1 MFAKPIF
8 KQSIQANW
16 KLWVIITFVASL
28 ILSAFVVTF
37 DAEGFAA
44 IASAAE
50 GTRFS
55 NVLSTMTSLL
65 GSLENFYKLIA
76 VILGIVY
83 VVFTANNLVV
93 NEVDSGSMAYTLST
107 PIKRSSVIFTKSL
120 FLISSVVLMYG
131 VIGGTGLAVAQL
143 KYQNVTGYT
152 ITDDVRAAAEA
163 LNQDEG
169 YVSERLYLILE
180 DDNAM
185 REAAAARDMDGES
198 YPIYLEKVINDRSYE
213 KAAEIITDERWD
225 IYEDDEDME
234 DEDIEIT
241 GNELAADPG
250 MILLSNDALVAG
262 SKVRGMSV
270 NEYQQFINQ
279 EIIALG
285 QGVEVAV
292 EGEQTQAAEEGAE
305 TVEAAE
311 SAQPQA
317 QPAVMVTEENAEI
330 LMKLVIESS
339 AQALNMNSDQ
349 IADKIALIK
358 DPVAL
363 EASTAAT
370 NLTEQQIITMANH
383 SMVSSAIAV
392 DEALEF
398 DTEAYIWLSVGL
410 MLLILSLSSISF
422 FASTLFNRT
431 GLALAIGGGIP
442 FMFFIITMVQQL
454 MDTAKS
460 LEKLTITSLFDTEA
474 ILAGGEFGWGLV
486 ALGGISFVLYA
497 ASNYIFTKKDLPL

>member
-1 MFAKPIF
+1 MFSKPIF

-16 KLWVIITFVASL
+16 KLWVIITFVAAM
-28 ILSAFVVTF
+28 ILSAFTVTF

-55 NVLSTMTSLL
+55 NILSTMTSLL

-107 PIKRSSVIFTKSL
+107 PIKRSSVIFTKSI
-120 FLISSVVLMYG
+120 FLVLSIVLMYG
-131 VIGGTGLAVAQL
+131 IIGATGLVAAQL

-163 LNQDEG
+163 LNQDER
-169 YVSERLYLILE
+169 YISERMYLILE
-180 DDNAM
+180 NDHAM
-185 REAAAARDMDGES
+185 REAAAVRNMDTEA
-198 YPIYLEKVINDRSYE
+198 YTIYLESVINDRSYE
-213 KAAEIITDERWD
+213 EAAAVITDERWD
-225 IYEDDEDME
+225 IYKDDEDME

-241 GNELAADPG
+241 AEELAADPT
-250 MILLSNDALVAG
+250 MLLLSNDALVTGA
-262 SKVRGMSV
+262 KVTGLSV
-270 NEYQQFINQ
+270 NEYQQFINNEIVSLEQ
-279 EIIALG
+279 ET
-285 QGVEVAV
+285 EVSV
-292 EGEQTQAAEEGAE
+292 KEEKTPNEEG
-305 TVEAAE
+305 TEAT
-311 SAQPQA
+311 A
-317 QPAVMVTEENAEI
+317 QPATQPTVMVSEDNADI
-330 LMKLVIESS
+330 LMQLVIESS
-339 AQALNMNSDQ
+339 AKALNMETDQ
-349 IADKIALIK
+349 VADKIALIK

-363 EASTAAT
+363 EAAMAAT
-370 NLTEQQIITMANH
+370 NLTEQQIITMANNG
-383 SMVSSAIAV
+383 MVSSAKAV

-410 MLLILSLSSISF
+410 LLLILALSSISF

-442 FMFFIITMVQQL
+442 FTFFIITMVQQL
-454 MDTAKS
+454 MDTS
-460 LEKLTITSLFDTEA
+460 ENLEYLTITTLFDTEA
-474 ILAGGEFGWGLV
+474 ILTGGDFGWGLV
-486 ALGGISFVLYA
+486 ALGGITFVLYA
-497 ASNYIFTKKDLPL
+497 ASNVIFTKKDLPL

>member
-1 MFAKPIF
+1 MFSKPIF

-16 KLWVIITFVASL
+16 KLWVIITFVAAM
-28 ILSAFVVTF
+28 ILSAFTVTF

-55 NVLSTMTSLL
+55 NILSTMTSLL

-107 PIKRSSVIFTKSL
+107 PIKRSSVIFTKSI
-120 FLISSVVLMYG
+120 FLVLSIVLMYG
-131 VIGGTGLAVAQL
+131 IIGSTGLVAAQL

-169 YVSERLYLILE
+169 YISERMYLILE
-180 DDNAM
+180 NDHAM
-185 REAAAARDMDGES
+185 REAAAVRNMDTEA
-198 YPIYLEKVINDRSYE
+198 YTIYLESVINDRSYVE
-213 KAAEIITDERWD
+213 AAAIITDERWD
-225 IYEDDEDME
+225 IYKDDEDME

-241 GNELAADPG
+241 AEELAADPT
-250 MILLSNDALVAG
+250 MLLLSNDALVTGA
-262 SKVRGMSV
+262 KVTGLSV
-270 NEYQQFINQ
+270 NEYRQFINNEIVSLEQ
-279 EIIALG
+279 ET
-285 QGVEVAV
+285 EVAV
-292 EGEQTQAAEEGAE
+292 KEEKTPNEEG
-305 TVEAAE
+305 TEATT
-311 SAQPQA
+311 
-317 QPAVMVTEENAEI
+317 QPATQPTVMVSEDNADI
-330 LMKLVIESS
+330 LMQLVIESS
-339 AQALNMNSDQ
+339 AKALNMETDQ
-349 IADKIALIK
+349 VADKIALIK

-363 EASTAAT
+363 EAAMVAT
-370 NLTEQQIITMANH
+370 DLTEQQIITMANNG
-383 SMVSSAIAV
+383 MVSSAKAI

-398 DTEAYIWLSVGL
+398 DAEAYIWLSVGL
-410 MLLILSLSSISF
+410 LLLILALSSISF

-442 FMFFIITMVQQL
+442 FTFFIITMVQQL
-454 MDTAKS
+454 MDTS
-460 LEKLTITSLFDTEA
+460 ENLEYLTITTLFDTEA
-474 ILAGGEFGWGLV
+474 ILTGGDFGWGLA
-486 ALGGISFVLYA
+486 ALGGITFVLYA
-497 ASNYIFTKKDLPL
+497 ASNVIFTKKDLPL

>member
-1 MFAKPIF
+1 MFSKPIF

-16 KLWVIITFVASL
+16 KLWVIITFVAAM
-28 ILSAFVVTF
+28 ILSAFTVTF

-55 NVLSTMTSLL
+55 NILSTMTSLL

-107 PIKRSSVIFTKSL
+107 PIKRSSVIFTKSI
-120 FLISSVVLMYG
+120 FLVLSIVLMYG
-131 VIGGTGLAVAQL
+131 IIGSTGLVAAQL

-169 YVSERLYLILE
+169 YISERMYLILE
-180 DDNAM
+180 NDHAM
-185 REAAAARDMDGES
+185 REAAAVRNMDTEA
-198 YPIYLEKVINDRSYE
+198 YTIYLESVINDRSYE
-213 KAAEIITDERWD
+213 EAAAVITDERWD
-225 IYEDDEDME
+225 IYKDDEDME

-241 GNELAADPG
+241 AEELAADPT
-250 MILLSNDALVAG
+250 MLLLSNDALVTGA
-262 SKVRGMSV
+262 KVTGLSV
-270 NEYQQFINQ
+270 NEYQQFINNEIVSLEQ
-279 EIIALG
+279 ET
-285 QGVEVAV
+285 EVAV
-292 EGEQTQAAEEGAE
+292 KEEKTPNEEG
-305 TVEAAE
+305 TEAT
-311 SAQPQA
+311 AQPT
-317 QPAVMVTEENAEI
+317 VMVSEDNADI
-330 LMKLVIESS
+330 LMQLVIESS
-339 AQALNMNSDQ
+339 AKALNMETDQ
-349 IADKIALIK
+349 VADKIALIK

-363 EASTAAT
+363 EAAMVAT
-370 NLTEQQIITMANH
+370 DLTEQQIITMANNG
-383 SMVSSAIAV
+383 MVSSAKAV

-398 DTEAYIWLSVGL
+398 DAEAYIWLSVGL
-410 MLLILSLSSISF
+410 LLLILALSSISF

-442 FMFFIITMVQQL
+442 FTFFIITMVQQL
-454 MDTAKS
+454 MDTS
-460 LEKLTITSLFDTEA
+460 ENLEYLTITTLFDTEA
-474 ILAGGEFGWGLV
+474 ILTGGDFGWGLV
-486 ALGGISFVLYA
+486 ALGGITFVLYA
-497 ASNYIFTKKDLPL
+497 ASNVIFTKKDLPL

>member
-1 MFAKPIF
+1 MFSKPIF

-16 KLWVIITFVASL
+16 KLWVIITFVAAM
-28 ILSAFVVTF
+28 ILSTFTVTF

-55 NVLSTMTSLL
+55 NILSTMTSLL

-107 PIKRSSVIFTKSL
+107 PIKRSSVIFTKSI
-120 FLISSVVLMYG
+120 FLVLSIVLMYG
-131 VIGGTGLAVAQL
+131 IIGSTGLVAAQL

-169 YVSERLYLILE
+169 YISERMYLILE
-180 DDNAM
+180 NDHAM
-185 REAAAARDMDGES
+185 REAAAVRNMDTEA
-198 YPIYLEKVINDRSYE
+198 YTIYLESVINDRSYE
-213 KAAEIITDERWD
+213 EAAAIITDERWD
-225 IYEDDEDME
+225 IYKDDEDME

-241 GNELAADPG
+241 AEELAADPT
-250 MILLSNDALVAG
+250 MLLLSNDALVAG
-262 SKVRGMSV
+262 AKVTGLSV
-270 NEYQQFINQ
+270 NEYQQFINKEIVSLEQ
-279 EIIALG
+279 ET
-285 QGVEVAV
+285 EVAV
-292 EGEQTQAAEEGAE
+292 KEEKTPNEEG
-305 TVEAAE
+305 TEATT
-311 SAQPQA
+311 
-317 QPAVMVTEENAEI
+317 QPATQPTVMVSEDNADI
-330 LMKLVIESS
+330 LMQLVIESS
-339 AQALNMNSDQ
+339 AKALNMETDQ
-349 IADKIALIK
+349 VADKIALIK

-363 EASTAAT
+363 EAAMVAT
-370 NLTEQQIITMANH
+370 DLTEQQIITMANNG
-383 SMVSSAIAV
+383 MVSSAKAV

-398 DTEAYIWLSVGL
+398 DVEAYIWLSIGL
-410 MLLILSLSSISF
+410 LLLILALSSISF

-442 FMFFIITMVQQL
+442 FTFFIITMVQQL
-454 MDTAKS
+454 MDTS
-460 LEKLTITSLFDTEA
+460 ENLEYLTITTLFDTEA
-474 ILAGGEFGWGLV
+474 ILTGGDFGWGLV
-486 ALGGISFVLYA
+486 ALGGITFVLYA
-497 ASNYIFTKKDLPL
+497 ASNVIFTKKDLPL

>member
-1 MFAKPIF
+1 MFSKPIF

-16 KLWVIITFVASL
+16 KLWVIITFVAAM
-28 ILSAFVVTF
+28 ILSAFTVTF

-55 NVLSTMTSLL
+55 NILSTMTSLL

-107 PIKRSSVIFTKSL
+107 PIKRSSVIFTKSI
-120 FLISSVVLMYG
+120 FLVLSIVLMYG
-131 VIGGTGLAVAQL
+131 IVGSTGLVAAQL

-169 YVSERLYLILE
+169 YISEHMYLILE
-180 DDNAM
+180 NDHAM
-185 REAAAARDMDGES
+185 REAAAVRNMDTEA
-198 YPIYLEKVINDRSYE
+198 YTIYLESVINDRSYE
-213 KAAEIITDERWD
+213 EAAAVITDERWD
-225 IYEDDEDME
+225 IYKDDKDME

-241 GNELAADPG
+241 AEELAADPT
-250 MILLSNDALVAG
+250 MLLLSNDALVTGA
-262 SKVRGMSV
+262 KVTGLSV
-270 NEYQQFINQ
+270 NEYRQFINNEIVSLEQ
-279 EIIALG
+279 ET
-285 QGVEVAV
+285 EVAV
-292 EGEQTQAAEEGAE
+292 KEEKTPNEEG
-305 TVEAAE
+305 TEAT
-311 SAQPQA
+311 A
-317 QPAVMVTEENAEI
+317 QPATQPTVMVSEDNADI
-330 LMKLVIESS
+330 LMQLVIESS
-339 AQALNMNSDQ
+339 AKALNMETDQ
-349 IADKIALIK
+349 VADKIALIK

-363 EASTAAT
+363 EAAMLAT
-370 NLTEQQIITMANH
+370 DLTEQQIITMANN
-383 SMVSSAIAV
+383 SMVSSAKAV

-398 DTEAYIWLSVGL
+398 DAEAYIWLSVGL
-410 MLLILSLSSISF
+410 LLLILALSSISF

-442 FMFFIITMVQQL
+442 FTFFIITMVQQL
-454 MDTAKS
+454 MDTS
-460 LEKLTITSLFDTEA
+460 ENLEYLTITTLFDTEA
-474 ILAGGEFGWGLV
+474 ILTGGDFGWGLV
-486 ALGGISFVLYA
+486 ALGGITFVLYA
-497 ASNYIFTKKDLPL
+497 ASNVIFTKKDLPL

>member
-1 MFAKPIF
+1 MFSKPIF

-16 KLWVIITFVASL
+16 KLWVIITFVAAM
-28 ILSAFVVTF
+28 ILSAFTVTF

-55 NVLSTMTSLL
+55 NILSTMTSLL

-107 PIKRSSVIFTKSL
+107 PIKRSSVIFTKSI
-120 FLISSVVLMYG
+120 FLVLSIVLMYG
-131 VIGGTGLAVAQL
+131 IIGSTGLVAAQL

-169 YVSERLYLILE
+169 YISERMYLILE
-180 DDNAM
+180 NDHAM
-185 REAAAARDMDGES
+185 REAAAVRNMDTEA
-198 YPIYLEKVINDRSYE
+198 YTIYLESVINDRSYVE
-213 KAAEIITDERWD
+213 AAAIITDERWD
-225 IYEDDEDME
+225 IYKDDEDME

-241 GNELAADPG
+241 AEELAADPT
-250 MILLSNDALVAG
+250 MLLLSNDALVTGA
-262 SKVRGMSV
+262 KVTGLSV
-270 NEYQQFINQ
+270 NEYRQFINNEIVSLEQ
-279 EIIALG
+279 ET
-285 QGVEVAV
+285 EVAV
-292 EGEQTQAAEEGAE
+292 KEEKTPNEEG
-305 TVEAAE
+305 TEATT
-311 SAQPQA
+311 
-317 QPAVMVTEENAEI
+317 QPATQPTVMVSEDNADI
-330 LMKLVIESS
+330 LMQLVIESS
-339 AQALNMNSDQ
+339 AKALNMETDQ
-349 IADKIALIK
+349 VADKIALIK

-363 EASTAAT
+363 EAAMVAT
-370 NLTEQQIITMANH
+370 DLTEQQIITMANNG
-383 SMVSSAIAV
+383 MVSSAKAI

-398 DTEAYIWLSVGL
+398 DAEAYIWLSVGL
-410 MLLILSLSSISF
+410 LLLILALSSISF

-442 FMFFIITMVQQL
+442 FTFFIITMVQQL
-454 MDTAKS
+454 MDTS
-460 LEKLTITSLFDTEA
+460 ENLEYLTITTLFDTEA
-474 ILAGGEFGWGLV
+474 ILTGGDFGWGLV
-486 ALGGISFVLYA
+486 ALGGITFVLYA
-497 ASNYIFTKKDLPL
+497 ASNVIFTKKDLPL

>member
-1 MFAKPIF
+1 MFSKPIF

-16 KLWVIITFVASL
+16 KLWVIITFVAAM
-28 ILSAFVVTF
+28 ILSAFTVTF

-55 NVLSTMTSLL
+55 NILSTMTSLL

-107 PIKRSSVIFTKSL
+107 PIKRSSVIFTKSI
-120 FLISSVVLMYG
+120 FLVLSIVLMYG
-131 VIGGTGLAVAQL
+131 IIGSTGLVAAQL

-169 YVSERLYLILE
+169 YISERMYLILE
-180 DDNAM
+180 NDHAM
-185 REAAAARDMDGES
+185 REAAAVRNMDTEA
-198 YPIYLEKVINDRSYE
+198 YTIYLESVINDRSYE
-213 KAAEIITDERWD
+213 EAAAVITDERWD
-225 IYEDDEDME
+225 IYKDDEDME

-241 GNELAADPG
+241 AEELAADPT
-250 MILLSNDALVAG
+250 MLLLSNDALVTGA
-262 SKVRGMSV
+262 KVKGLSV
-270 NEYQQFINQ
+270 NEYLQFINNEIVSLEQ
-279 EIIALG
+279 ET
-285 QGVEVAV
+285 EVAV
-292 EGEQTQAAEEGAE
+292 KEEKTPNEPATQP
-305 TVEAAE
+305 T
-311 SAQPQA
+311 
-317 QPAVMVTEENAEI
+317 VMVSEDNADI
-330 LMKLVIESS
+330 LMQLVIESS
-339 AQALNMNSDQ
+339 AKALNMETDQ
-349 IADKIALIK
+349 VADKIAFIK

-363 EASTAAT
+363 EAAMAT
-370 NLTEQQIITMANH
+370 TDLTEQQIITMANNG
-383 SMVSSAIAV
+383 MVSSAKAV

-410 MLLILSLSSISF
+410 LLLILALSSISF

-442 FMFFIITMVQQL
+442 FTFFIITMVQQL
-454 MDTAKS
+454 MDTS
-460 LEKLTITSLFDTEA
+460 ENLEYLTITTLFDTEA
-474 ILAGGEFGWGLV
+474 ILTGGDFGWGLV
-486 ALGGISFVLYA
+486 ALGGITFVLYA
-497 ASNYIFTKKDLPL
+497 ASNVIFTKKDLPL

>member
-1 MFAKPIF
+1 MFSKPIF

-16 KLWVIITFVASL
+16 KLWVIITFVAAM
-28 ILSAFVVTF
+28 ILSAFTVTF

-55 NVLSTMTSLL
+55 NILSTMTSLL

-107 PIKRSSVIFTKSL
+107 PIKRSSVIFTKSI
-120 FLISSVVLMYG
+120 FLVLSIVLMYG
-131 VIGGTGLAVAQL
+131 IIGATGLVAAQL

-163 LNQDEG
+163 LNQDER
-169 YVSERLYLILE
+169 YISDRMYLILE
-180 DDNAM
+180 NDHAM
-185 REAAAARDMDGES
+185 REAAAVRNMDTEA
-198 YPIYLEKVINDRSYE
+198 YTIYLESVINDRSYE
-213 KAAEIITDERWD
+213 EAAAVITDERWD
-225 IYEDDEDME
+225 IYKDDEDME

-241 GNELAADPG
+241 AEELAADPT
-250 MILLSNDALVAG
+250 MLLLSNDALVTGA
-262 SKVRGMSV
+262 KVTGLSV
-270 NEYQQFINQ
+270 NEYQQFINNEIVSLEQ
-279 EIIALG
+279 ET
-285 QGVEVAV
+285 EVSV
-292 EGEQTQAAEEGAE
+292 KEEKTPNEEG
-305 TVEAAE
+305 TEAT
-311 SAQPQA
+311 A
-317 QPAVMVTEENAEI
+317 QPATQPTVMVSEDNADI
-330 LMKLVIESS
+330 LMQLVIESS
-339 AQALNMNSDQ
+339 AKALNMETDQ
-349 IADKIALIK
+349 VADKIALIK

-363 EASTAAT
+363 EAAMAAT
-370 NLTEQQIITMANH
+370 NLTEQQIITMANNG
-383 SMVSSAIAV
+383 MVSSAKAV

-410 MLLILSLSSISF
+410 LLLILALSSISF

-442 FMFFIITMVQQL
+442 FTFFIITMVQQL
-454 MDTAKS
+454 MDTS
-460 LEKLTITSLFDTEA
+460 ENLEYLTITTLFDTEA
-474 ILAGGEFGWGLV
+474 ILTGGDFGWGLV
-486 ALGGISFVLYA
+486 ALGGITFVLYA
-497 ASNYIFTKKDLPL
+497 ASNVIFTKKDLPL

>member
-1 MFAKPIF
+1 MFSKPIF

-16 KLWVIITFVASL
+16 KLWVIITFVAAM
-28 ILSAFVVTF
+28 ILSAFTVTF

-55 NVLSTMTSLL
+55 NILSTMTSLL

-107 PIKRSSVIFTKSL
+107 PIKRSSVIFTKSI
-120 FLISSVVLMYG
+120 FLVLSIVLMYG
-131 VIGGTGLAVAQL
+131 IIGSTGLVAAQL

-169 YVSERLYLILE
+169 YISERMYLILE
-180 DDNAM
+180 NDHAM
-185 REAAAARDMDGES
+185 REAAAVRNMDTEA
-198 YPIYLEKVINDRSYE
+198 YTIYLESVINDRSYE
-213 KAAEIITDERWD
+213 EAAAIITDERWD
-225 IYEDDEDME
+225 IYKDDEDME

-241 GNELAADPG
+241 AEELAADPT
-250 MILLSNDALVAG
+250 MLLLSNDALVAG
-262 SKVRGMSV
+262 AKVTGLSV
-270 NEYQQFINQ
+270 NEYQQFINKEIVSLEQ
-279 EIIALG
+279 ET
-285 QGVEVAV
+285 EVAV
-292 EGEQTQAAEEGAE
+292 KEEKTPNEEG
-305 TVEAAE
+305 TEATT
-311 SAQPQA
+311 QPT
-317 QPAVMVTEENAEI
+317 VMVSEDNADI
-330 LMKLVIESS
+330 LMQLVIESS
-339 AQALNMNSDQ
+339 AKALNMETDQ
-349 IADKIALIK
+349 VADKIAFIK

-363 EASTAAT
+363 EAAMVAT
-370 NLTEQQIITMANH
+370 DLTEQQIITMANNG
-383 SMVSSAIAV
+383 MVSSAKAV

-398 DTEAYIWLSVGL
+398 DAEAYIWLSVGL
-410 MLLILSLSSISF
+410 LLLILALSSISF

-442 FMFFIITMVQQL
+442 FTFFIITMVQQL
-454 MDTAKS
+454 MDTS
-460 LEKLTITSLFDTEA
+460 ENLEYLTITTLFDTEA
-474 ILAGGEFGWGLV
+474 ILTGGDFGWGLV
-486 ALGGISFVLYA
+486 ALGGITFVLYA
-497 ASNYIFTKKDLPL
+497 ASNVIFTKKDLPL

>member
-1 MFAKPIF
+1 MFSKPIF

-16 KLWVIITFVASL
+16 KLWVIITFVAAM
-28 ILSAFVVTF
+28 ILSAFTVTF

-55 NVLSTMTSLL
+55 NILSTMTSLL

-107 PIKRSSVIFTKSL
+107 PIKRSSVIFTKSI
-120 FLISSVVLMYG
+120 FLVLSIVLMYG
-131 VIGGTGLAVAQL
+131 IIGSTGLVAAQL

-169 YVSERLYLILE
+169 YISERMYLILE
-180 DDNAM
+180 NDHAM
-185 REAAAARDMDGES
+185 REAAAVRNMDTEA
-198 YPIYLEKVINDRSYE
+198 YTIYLESVINDRSYE
-213 KAAEIITDERWD
+213 EAAAVITDERWD
-225 IYEDDEDME
+225 IYKDDEDME

-241 GNELAADPG
+241 AEELAADPT
-250 MILLSNDALVAG
+250 MLLLSNDALVTGA
-262 SKVRGMSV
+262 KVTGLSV
-270 NEYQQFINQ
+270 NEYQQFINNEIVSLEQ
-279 EIIALG
+279 ET
-285 QGVEVAV
+285 EVAV
-292 EGEQTQAAEEGAE
+292 KEEKTPNEEGTEATVQPAAE
-305 TVEAAE
+305 
-311 SAQPQA
+311 
-317 QPAVMVTEENAEI
+317 PAVMVSEDNADI
-330 LMKLVIESS
+330 LMQLVIESS
-339 AQALNMNSDQ
+339 AKALNMETDQ
-349 IADKIALIK
+349 VADKIALIK

-363 EASTAAT
+363 EAAMVAT
-370 NLTEQQIITMANH
+370 DLTEQQIITMANNG
-383 SMVSSAIAV
+383 MVSSAKAV

-398 DTEAYIWLSVGL
+398 DAEAYIWLSVGL
-410 MLLILSLSSISF
+410 LLLILALSSISF

-442 FMFFIITMVQQL
+442 FTFFIITMVQQL
-454 MDTAKS
+454 MDTS
-460 LEKLTITSLFDTEA
+460 ENLEYLTITTLFDTEA
-474 ILAGGEFGWGLV
+474 ILTGGDFGWGLV
-486 ALGGISFVLYA
+486 ALGGITFVLYA
-497 ASNYIFTKKDLPL
+497 ASNVIFTKKDLPL

>member
-1 MFAKPIF
+1 MFSKPIF

-16 KLWVIITFVASL
+16 KLWVIITFVAAM
-28 ILSAFVVTF
+28 ILSAFTVTF

-55 NVLSTMTSLL
+55 NILSTMTSLL

-107 PIKRSSVIFTKSL
+107 PIKRSSVIFTKSI
-120 FLISSVVLMYG
+120 FLVLSIVLMYG
-131 VIGGTGLAVAQL
+131 IIGSTGLVAAQL

-169 YVSERLYLILE
+169 YISDRMYLILE
-180 DDNAM
+180 NDHAM
-185 REAAAARDMDGES
+185 REAAAVRNMDTEA
-198 YPIYLEKVINDRSYE
+198 YTIYLESVINDRSYE
-213 KAAEIITDERWD
+213 EAAAVITDERWD
-225 IYEDDEDME
+225 IYKDDEDME

-241 GNELAADPG
+241 AEELAADPT
-250 MILLSNDALVAG
+250 MLLLSNDALVTGA
-262 SKVRGMSV
+262 KVTGLSV
-270 NEYQQFINQ
+270 NEYQQFINNEIVSLEQ
-279 EIIALG
+279 ET
-285 QGVEVAV
+285 EVAV
-292 EGEQTQAAEEGAE
+292 KEEKTPNEEG
-305 TVEAAE
+305 TEAT
-311 SAQPQA
+311 A
-317 QPAVMVTEENAEI
+317 QPATQPTVMVSEDNTDI
-330 LMKLVIESS
+330 LMQLVIESS
-339 AQALNMNSDQ
+339 AKALNMETDQ
-349 IADKIALIK
+349 VADKIALIK

-363 EASTAAT
+363 EAAMVAT
-370 NLTEQQIITMANH
+370 DLTEQQIITMVNNG
-383 SMVSSAIAV
+383 MVSSAKAV

-398 DTEAYIWLSVGL
+398 DVEAYIWLSIGL
-410 MLLILSLSSISF
+410 LLLILALSSISF

-442 FMFFIITMVQQL
+442 FTFFIITMVQQL
-454 MDTAKS
+454 MDTS
-460 LEKLTITSLFDTEA
+460 ENLEYLTITTLFDTEA
-474 ILAGGEFGWGLV
+474 ILTGGDFGWGLV
-486 ALGGISFVLYA
+486 ALGGITFVLYA
-497 ASNYIFTKKDLPL
+497 ASNVIFTKKDLPL

>member
-1 MFAKPIF
+1 MFSKPIF

-16 KLWVIITFVASL
+16 KLWVIITFVAAM
-28 ILSAFVVTF
+28 ILSAFTVTF

-55 NVLSTMTSLL
+55 NILSTMTSLL

-107 PIKRSSVIFTKSL
+107 PIKRSSVIFTKSI
-120 FLISSVVLMYG
+120 FLVLSIVLMYG
-131 VIGGTGLAVAQL
+131 IIGSTGLVAAQL

-169 YVSERLYLILE
+169 YISERMYLILE
-180 DDNAM
+180 NDHAM
-185 REAAAARDMDGES
+185 REAAAVRNMDTEA
-198 YPIYLEKVINDRSYE
+198 YTIYLESVINDRSYE
-213 KAAEIITDERWD
+213 EAAAIITDERWD
-225 IYEDDEDME
+225 IYKDDEDME

-241 GNELAADPG
+241 AEELAADPT
-250 MILLSNDALVAG
+250 MLLLSNDALVAG
-262 SKVRGMSV
+262 AKVTGLSV
-270 NEYQQFINQ
+270 NEYQQFINKEIVSLEQ
-279 EIIALG
+279 ET
-285 QGVEVAV
+285 EVAV
-292 EGEQTQAAEEGAE
+292 KEEKTPNEEG
-305 TVEAAE
+305 TEATT
-311 SAQPQA
+311 QPT
-317 QPAVMVTEENAEI
+317 VMVSEDNADI
-330 LMKLVIESS
+330 LMQLVIESS
-339 AQALNMNSDQ
+339 AKALNMETDQ
-349 IADKIALIK
+349 VADKIALIK

-363 EASTAAT
+363 EAAMVAT
-370 NLTEQQIITMANH
+370 DLTEQQIITMANNG
-383 SMVSSAIAV
+383 MVSSAKAV

-398 DTEAYIWLSVGL
+398 DVEAYIWLSIGL
-410 MLLILSLSSISF
+410 LLLILALSSISF

-442 FMFFIITMVQQL
+442 FTFFIITMVQQL
-454 MDTAKS
+454 MDTS
-460 LEKLTITSLFDTEA
+460 ENLEYLTITTLFDTEA
-474 ILAGGEFGWGLV
+474 ILTGGDFGWGLV
-486 ALGGISFVLYA
+486 ALGGITFVLYA
-497 ASNYIFTKKDLPL
+497 ASNVIFTKKDLPL

>member
-1 MFAKPIF
+1 MFSKPIF

-16 KLWVIITFVASL
+16 KLWVIITFVAAM
-28 ILSAFVVTF
+28 ILSAFTVTF

-55 NVLSTMTSLL
+55 NILSTMTSLL

-107 PIKRSSVIFTKSL
+107 PIKRSSVIFTKSI
-120 FLISSVVLMYG
+120 FLVLSIVLMYG
-131 VIGGTGLAVAQL
+131 IIGSTGLVAAQL

-169 YVSERLYLILE
+169 YISERMYLILE
-180 DDNAM
+180 NDHAM
-185 REAAAARDMDGES
+185 REAAAVRNMDTEA
-198 YPIYLEKVINDRSYE
+198 YTIYLESVINDRSYE
-213 KAAEIITDERWD
+213 EAAAVITDERWD
-225 IYEDDEDME
+225 IYKDDEDME

-241 GNELAADPG
+241 AEELAADPT
-250 MILLSNDALVAG
+250 MLLLSNDALVTGA
-262 SKVRGMSV
+262 KVTGLSV
-270 NEYQQFINQ
+270 NEYQQFINNEIVSLEQ
-279 EIIALG
+279 EA
-285 QGVEVAV
+285 EVAV
-292 EGEQTQAAEEGAE
+292 KEEKTPNEEGTEATVQPAAE
-305 TVEAAE
+305 
-311 SAQPQA
+311 
-317 QPAVMVTEENAEI
+317 PAVMVSEDNADI
-330 LMKLVIESS
+330 LMQLVIESS
-339 AQALNMNSDQ
+339 AKALNMETDQ
-349 IADKIALIK
+349 VADKIALIK

-363 EASTAAT
+363 EAAMLAT
-370 NLTEQQIITMANH
+370 DLTEQQIITMANNG
-383 SMVSSAIAV
+383 MVSSAKAV

-398 DTEAYIWLSVGL
+398 DAEAYIWLSVGL
-410 MLLILSLSSISF
+410 LLLILALSSISF

-442 FMFFIITMVQQL
+442 FTFFIITMVQQL
-454 MDTAKS
+454 MDTS
-460 LEKLTITSLFDTEA
+460 ENLEYLTITTLFDTEA
-474 ILAGGEFGWGLV
+474 ILTGGDFGWGLV
-486 ALGGISFVLYA
+486 ALGGITFVLYA
-497 ASNYIFTKKDLPL
+497 ASNVIFTKKDLPL

>member
-1 MFAKPIF
+1 MFSKPIF

-16 KLWVIITFVASL
+16 KLWVIITFVAAM
-28 ILSAFVVTF
+28 ILSAFTVTF

-55 NVLSTMTSLL
+55 NILSTMTSLL

-107 PIKRSSVIFTKSL
+107 PIKRSSVIFTKSI
-120 FLISSVVLMYG
+120 FLVLSIVLMYG
-131 VIGGTGLAVAQL
+131 IIGSTGLVAAQL

-163 LNQDEG
+163 LNQDER
-169 YVSERLYLILE
+169 YISDRMYLILE
-180 DDNAM
+180 NDHAM
-185 REAAAARDMDGES
+185 REAAAVRNMDTEA
-198 YPIYLEKVINDRSYE
+198 YTIYLESVINDRSYE
-213 KAAEIITDERWD
+213 EAAAVITDERWD
-225 IYEDDEDME
+225 IYKDDEDME

-241 GNELAADPG
+241 AEELAADPT
-250 MILLSNDALVAG
+250 MLLLSNDALVTGA
-262 SKVRGMSV
+262 KVTGLSV
-270 NEYQQFINQ
+270 NEYQQFINNEIVSLEQ
-279 EIIALG
+279 ET
-285 QGVEVAV
+285 EVSV
-292 EGEQTQAAEEGAE
+292 KEEKTPNEEG
-305 TVEAAE
+305 TEAT
-311 SAQPQA
+311 A
-317 QPAVMVTEENAEI
+317 QPATQPTVMVSEDNADI
-330 LMKLVIESS
+330 LMQLVIESS
-339 AQALNMNSDQ
+339 AKALNMETDQ
-349 IADKIALIK
+349 VADKIALIK

-363 EASTAAT
+363 EAAMAAT
-370 NLTEQQIITMANH
+370 NLTEQQIITMANNG
-383 SMVSSAIAV
+383 MVSSAKAV

-410 MLLILSLSSISF
+410 LLLILALSSISF

-442 FMFFIITMVQQL
+442 FTFFIITMVQQL
-454 MDTAKS
+454 MDTS
-460 LEKLTITSLFDTEA
+460 ENLEYLTITTLFDTEA
-474 ILAGGEFGWGLV
+474 ILTGGDFGWGLV
-486 ALGGISFVLYA
+486 ALGGITFVLYA
-497 ASNYIFTKKDLPL
+497 ASNVIFTKKDLPL

>member
-1 MFAKPIF
+1 MFSKPIF

-16 KLWVIITFVASL
+16 KLWVIITFVAAM
-28 ILSAFVVTF
+28 ILSAFTVTF

-55 NVLSTMTSLL
+55 NILSTMTSLL

-107 PIKRSSVIFTKSL
+107 PIKRSSVIFTKSI
-120 FLISSVVLMYG
+120 FLVLSIVLMYG
-131 VIGGTGLAVAQL
+131 IIGSTGLVAAQL

-169 YVSERLYLILE
+169 YISERMYLILE
-180 DDNAM
+180 NDHAM
-185 REAAAARDMDGES
+185 REAAAVRNMDTEA
-198 YPIYLEKVINDRSYE
+198 YTIYLESVINDRSYE
-213 KAAEIITDERWD
+213 EAAAVITDERWD
-225 IYEDDEDME
+225 IYKDDEDME

-241 GNELAADPG
+241 AEELAADPT
-250 MILLSNDALVAG
+250 MLLLSNDALVTGA
-262 SKVRGMSV
+262 KVTGLSV
-270 NEYQQFINQ
+270 NEYQQFINNEIVSLEQ
-279 EIIALG
+279 ET
-285 QGVEVAV
+285 EVAV
-292 EGEQTQAAEEGAE
+292 KEEKTPNEEG
-305 TVEAAE
+305 TEAT
-311 SAQPQA
+311 AQPT
-317 QPAVMVTEENAEI
+317 VMVSEDNADI
-330 LMKLVIESS
+330 LMQLVIESS
-339 AQALNMNSDQ
+339 AKALNMETDQ
-349 IADKIALIK
+349 VADKIALIK

-363 EASTAAT
+363 EAAMLAT
-370 NLTEQQIITMANH
+370 DLTEQQIITMANNG
-383 SMVSSAIAV
+383 MVSSAKAV

-398 DTEAYIWLSVGL
+398 DAEAYIWLSVGL
-410 MLLILSLSSISF
+410 LLLILALSSISF

-442 FMFFIITMVQQL
+442 FTFFIITMVQQL
-454 MDTAKS
+454 MDTS
-460 LEKLTITSLFDTEA
+460 ENLEYLTITTLFDTEA
-474 ILAGGEFGWGLV
+474 ILTGGDFGWGLV
-486 ALGGISFVLYA
+486 ALGGITFVLYA
-497 ASNYIFTKKDLPL
+497 ASNVIFTKKDLPL

>member
-1 MFAKPIF
+1 MFSKPIF

-16 KLWVIITFVASL
+16 KLWVIITFVAAM
-28 ILSAFVVTF
+28 ILSAFTVTF

-55 NVLSTMTSLL
+55 NILSTMTSLL

-107 PIKRSSVIFTKSL
+107 PIKRSSVIFTKSF
-120 FLISSVVLMYG
+120 FLVLSIVLMYG
-131 VIGGTGLAVAQL
+131 IIGSTGLVAAQL

-169 YVSERLYLILE
+169 YISEHMYLILE
-180 DDNAM
+180 NDHAM
-185 REAAAARDMDGES
+185 REAAAVRNMDTEA
-198 YPIYLEKVINDRSYE
+198 YTIYLESVINDRSYE
-213 KAAEIITDERWD
+213 EAAAIITDERWD
-225 IYEDDEDME
+225 IYKDDEDME

-241 GNELAADPG
+241 AEELAADPT
-250 MILLSNDALVAG
+250 MLLLSNDALVTGA
-262 SKVRGMSV
+262 KVTGLSV
-270 NEYQQFINQ
+270 NEYQQFINNEIVSLEQ
-279 EIIALG
+279 ET
-285 QGVEVAV
+285 EVAV
-292 EGEQTQAAEEGAE
+292 KEEKTPNEDG
-305 TVEAAE
+305 TEATT
-311 SAQPQA
+311 
-317 QPAVMVTEENAEI
+317 QPATQPTVMVSEDNADI
-330 LMKLVIESS
+330 LMQLVIESS
-339 AQALNMNSDQ
+339 AKALNMKTDQ
-349 IADKIALIK
+349 VADKIALIK

-363 EASTAAT
+363 EAAMVAT
-370 NLTEQQIITMANH
+370 DLTEQQIITMVNNG
-383 SMVSSAIAV
+383 MVSSAKAI

-398 DTEAYIWLSVGL
+398 DTEAYIWLNVGL
-410 MLLILSLSSISF
+410 LLLILALSSISF

-442 FMFFIITMVQQL
+442 FTFFIITMVQQL
-454 MDTAKS
+454 MDTS
-460 LEKLTITSLFDTEA
+460 ENLEYLTITTLFDTEA
-474 ILAGGEFGWGLV
+474 ILTGGDFGWGLV
-486 ALGGISFVLYA
+486 ALGGITFVLYA
-497 ASNYIFTKKDLPL
+497 ASNVIFTKKDLPL

>member
-1 MFAKPIF
+1 MFSKPIF

-16 KLWVIITFVASL
+16 KLWVIITFVAAM
-28 ILSAFVVTF
+28 ILSAFTVTF

-55 NVLSTMTSLL
+55 NILSTMTSLL

-107 PIKRSSVIFTKSL
+107 PIKRSSVIFTKSI
-120 FLISSVVLMYG
+120 FLVLSIVLMYG
-131 VIGGTGLAVAQL
+131 IIGSTGLVAAQL

-169 YVSERLYLILE
+169 YISERMYLILE
-180 DDNAM
+180 NDHAM
-185 REAAAARDMDGES
+185 REAAAVRNMDTEA
-198 YPIYLEKVINDRSYE
+198 YTIYLESVINDRSYE
-213 KAAEIITDERWD
+213 EAAAVITDERWD
-225 IYEDDEDME
+225 IYKDDEDME

-241 GNELAADPG
+241 AEELAADPT
-250 MILLSNDALVAG
+250 MLLLSNDALVTGA
-262 SKVRGMSV
+262 KVTGLSV
-270 NEYQQFINQ
+270 NEYQQFINNEIVSLEQ
-279 EIIALG
+279 ET
-285 QGVEVAV
+285 EVAV
-292 EGEQTQAAEEGAE
+292 KEEKTPNEEG
-305 TVEAAE
+305 TEATT
-311 SAQPQA
+311 
-317 QPAVMVTEENAEI
+317 QPATQPTVMVSEDNADI
-330 LMKLVIESS
+330 LMQLVIESS
-339 AQALNMNSDQ
+339 AKALNMETDQ
-349 IADKIALIK
+349 VADKIALIK

-363 EASTAAT
+363 EAAMVAT
-370 NLTEQQIITMANH
+370 DLTEQQIITMANNG
-383 SMVSSAIAV
+383 MVSSAKAV

-398 DTEAYIWLSVGL
+398 DVEAYIWLSIGL
-410 MLLILSLSSISF
+410 LLLILALSSISF

-442 FMFFIITMVQQL
+442 FTFFIITMVQQL
-454 MDTAKS
+454 MDTS
-460 LEKLTITSLFDTEA
+460 ENLEYLTITTLFDTEA
-474 ILAGGEFGWGLV
+474 ILTGGDFGWGLV
-486 ALGGISFVLYA
+486 ALGCITFVLYA
-497 ASNYIFTKKDLPL
+497 ASNVIFTKKDLPL

>member
-1 MFAKPIF
+1 MFSKPIF

-16 KLWVIITFVASL
+16 KLWVIITLVAAM
-28 ILSAFVVTF
+28 ILSAFIVTF

-120 FLISSVVLMYG
+120 FLISSIVLMYG
-131 VIGGTGLAVAQL
+131 VITGTGLAAAQL

-152 ITDDVRAAAEA
+152 ITDDIQEAAEA
-163 LNQDEG
+163 LNQEER
-169 YVSERLYLILE
+169 YISERLYLIAE
-180 DDNAM
+180 DENAM
-185 REAAAARDMDGES
+185 REASAARDMDTEAYG
-198 YPIYLEKVINDRSYE
+198 IYLDNLINERSYE
-213 KAAEIITDERWD
+213 EAAAVITAERWD
-225 IYEDDEDME
+225 LYQDDEDMG

-241 GNELAADPG
+241 GEELMADPTLL
-250 MILLSNDALVAG
+250 LLSNDALVAG
-262 SKVRGMSV
+262 SKVKGMTV
-270 NEYQQFINQ
+270 NEYQEFVND
-279 EIIALG
+279 EIKALEG
-285 QGVEVAV
+285 IEVAV
-292 EGEQTQAAEEGAE
+292 KGEKTPADGEQL
-305 TVEAAE
+305 
-311 SAQPQA
+311 QPQA
-317 QPAVMVTEENAEI
+317 QPKVMVTEENAEI
-330 LMKLVIESS
+330 LMQLIIESS
-339 AQALNMNSDQ
+339 AKALNMEKDQ
-349 IADKIALIK
+349 VADKIALIK
-358 DPVAL
+358 SPAAL
-363 EASTAAT
+363 EAAMAAT
-370 NLTEQQIITMANH
+370 DLTEQQIITMANH
-383 SMVSSAIAV
+383 AMVSSAKSV
-392 DEALEF
+392 DDAMEF
-398 DTEAYIWLSVGL
+398 DTEAYLWLSLGL
-410 MLLILSLSSISF
+410 MLLILALSAISF

-454 MDTAKS
+454 MDTSES

-474 ILAGGEFGWGLV
+474 ILSSGEFGWGLA
-486 ALGGISFVLYA
+486 ALGGIAFVLYA
-497 ASNYIFTKKDLPL
+497 ASNVIFTKKDLPL

>member
-1 MFAKPIF
+1 MFSKPIF

-16 KLWVIITFVASL
+16 KLWVIITFVVAM
-28 ILSAFVVTF
+28 ILSAFTVTF

-55 NVLSTMTSLL
+55 NILSTMTSLL

-107 PIKRSSVIFTKSL
+107 PIKRSSVIFTKSI
-120 FLISSVVLMYG
+120 FLVLSIVLMYG
-131 VIGGTGLAVAQL
+131 IIGSTGLVAAQL

-169 YVSERLYLILE
+169 YISERMYLILE
-180 DDNAM
+180 NDHAM
-185 REAAAARDMDGES
+185 REAAAVRNMDTEA
-198 YPIYLEKVINDRSYE
+198 YTIYLESVINDRSYE
-213 KAAEIITDERWD
+213 EAAAVITDERWD
-225 IYEDDEDME
+225 IYKDDEDME

-241 GNELAADPG
+241 AEELAADPT
-250 MILLSNDALVAG
+250 MLLLSNDALVTGA
-262 SKVRGMSV
+262 KVTGLSV
-270 NEYQQFINQ
+270 NEYQQFINNEIVSLEQ
-279 EIIALG
+279 ET
-285 QGVEVAV
+285 EVAV
-292 EGEQTQAAEEGAE
+292 KEEKTPNEEGTEATVQPAAE
-305 TVEAAE
+305 
-311 SAQPQA
+311 
-317 QPAVMVTEENAEI
+317 PAVMVSEDNADI
-330 LMKLVIESS
+330 LMQLVIESS
-339 AQALNMNSDQ
+339 AKALNMETDQ
-349 IADKIALIK
+349 VADKIALIK
-358 DPVAL
+358 NPVAL
-363 EASTAAT
+363 EAAMAAT
-370 NLTEQQIITMANH
+370 DLTEQQIITMANNG
-383 SMVSSAIAV
+383 MVSSAKAV

-410 MLLILSLSSISF
+410 LLLILALSSISF

-442 FMFFIITMVQQL
+442 FTFFIITMVQQL
-454 MDTAKS
+454 MDTS
-460 LEKLTITSLFDTEA
+460 ENLEYLTITTLFDTEA
-474 ILAGGEFGWGLV
+474 ILTGGDFGWGLV
-486 ALGGISFVLYA
+486 ALGGITFVLYA
-497 ASNYIFTKKDLPL
+497 ASNVIFTKKDLPL

>member
-1 MFAKPIF
+1 MFSKPIF

-16 KLWVIITFVASL
+16 KLWVIITFVAAM
-28 ILSAFVVTF
+28 ILSAFTVTF

-55 NVLSTMTSLL
+55 NILSTMTSLL

-107 PIKRSSVIFTKSL
+107 PIKRSSVIFTKSI
-120 FLISSVVLMYG
+120 FLVLSIVLMYG
-131 VIGGTGLAVAQL
+131 IIGSTGLVAAQL

-169 YVSERLYLILE
+169 YISERMYLILE
-180 DDNAM
+180 NDHAM
-185 REAAAARDMDGES
+185 REAAAVRNMDTEA
-198 YPIYLEKVINDRSYE
+198 YTIYLESVINDRSYE
-213 KAAEIITDERWD
+213 EAAAIITDERWD
-225 IYEDDEDME
+225 IYKDDEDME

-241 GNELAADPG
+241 AEELAADPT
-250 MILLSNDALVAG
+250 MLLLSNDALVAG
-262 SKVRGMSV
+262 AKVTGLSV
-270 NEYQQFINQ
+270 NEYQQFINKEIVSLEQ
-279 EIIALG
+279 ET
-285 QGVEVAV
+285 EVAV
-292 EGEQTQAAEEGAE
+292 KEEKTPNEEG
-305 TVEAAE
+305 TEATT
-311 SAQPQA
+311 
-317 QPAVMVTEENAEI
+317 QPATQPTVMVSEDNADI
-330 LMKLVIESS
+330 LMQLVIESS
-339 AQALNMNSDQ
+339 AKALNMETDQ
-349 IADKIALIK
+349 VADKIALIK

-363 EASTAAT
+363 EAAMVAT
-370 NLTEQQIITMANH
+370 DLTEQQIITMANNG
-383 SMVSSAIAV
+383 MVSSAKAV

-398 DTEAYIWLSVGL
+398 DAEAYIWLSVGL
-410 MLLILSLSSISF
+410 LLLILALSSISF

-442 FMFFIITMVQQL
+442 FTFFIITMVQQL
-454 MDTAKS
+454 MDTS
-460 LEKLTITSLFDTEA
+460 ENLEYLTITTLFDTEA
-474 ILAGGEFGWGLV
+474 ILTGGDFGWGLV
-486 ALGGISFVLYA
+486 ALGGITFVLYA
-497 ASNYIFTKKDLPL
+497 ASNVIFTKKDLPL

>member
-1 MFAKPIF
+1 MFSKPIF

-16 KLWVIITFVASL
+16 KLWVIITFVAAM
-28 ILSAFVVTF
+28 ILSAFTVTF

-55 NVLSTMTSLL
+55 NILSTMTSLL

-107 PIKRSSVIFTKSL
+107 PIKRSSVIFTKSI
-120 FLISSVVLMYG
+120 FLVLSIVLMYG
-131 VIGGTGLAVAQL
+131 IIGSTGLVAAQL

-169 YVSERLYLILE
+169 YISERMYLILE
-180 DDNAM
+180 NDHAM
-185 REAAAARDMDGES
+185 REAAAVRNMDTEA
-198 YPIYLEKVINDRSYE
+198 YTIYLESVINDRSYE
-213 KAAEIITDERWD
+213 EAAAIITDERWD
-225 IYEDDEDME
+225 IYKDDEDME

-241 GNELAADPG
+241 AEELAADPT
-250 MILLSNDALVAG
+250 MLLLSNDALVAG
-262 SKVRGMSV
+262 AKATGLSV
-270 NEYQQFINQ
+270 NEYQQFINKEIVSLEQ
-279 EIIALG
+279 ET
-285 QGVEVAV
+285 EVAV
-292 EGEQTQAAEEGAE
+292 KEEKTPNEEG
-305 TVEAAE
+305 TEATT
-311 SAQPQA
+311 
-317 QPAVMVTEENAEI
+317 QPATQPTVMVSEDNADI
-330 LMKLVIESS
+330 LMQLVIESS
-339 AQALNMNSDQ
+339 AKALNMETDQ
-349 IADKIALIK
+349 VADKIALIK

-363 EASTAAT
+363 EAAMVAT
-370 NLTEQQIITMANH
+370 DLTEQQIITMANNG
-383 SMVSSAIAV
+383 MVSSAKAV

-398 DTEAYIWLSVGL
+398 DVEAYIWLSIGL
-410 MLLILSLSSISF
+410 LLLILALSSISF

-442 FMFFIITMVQQL
+442 FTFFIITMVQQL
-454 MDTAKS
+454 MDTS
-460 LEKLTITSLFDTEA
+460 ENLEYLTITTLFDTEA
-474 ILAGGEFGWGLV
+474 ILTGGDFGWGLV
-486 ALGGISFVLYA
+486 ALGGITFVLYA
-497 ASNYIFTKKDLPL
+497 ASNVIFTKKDLPL